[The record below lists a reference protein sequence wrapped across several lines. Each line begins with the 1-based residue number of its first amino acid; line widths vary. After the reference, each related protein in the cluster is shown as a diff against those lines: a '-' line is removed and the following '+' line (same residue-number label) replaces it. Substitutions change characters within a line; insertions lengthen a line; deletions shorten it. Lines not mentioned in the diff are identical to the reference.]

1 MRGIMKKLWE
11 NLLIELLP
19 WAGVLSV
26 CFFFAFN
33 KKEAKE
39 NNERFVLK
47 PAKKFL
53 KQIIKKQAA
62 FIRKKSAL
70 TIYFAPIL
78 MPLRRMR

>member
-47 PAKKFL
+47 PAKSF
-53 KQIIKKQAA
+53 
-62 FIRKKSAL
+62 
-70 TIYFAPIL
+70 
-78 MPLRRMR
+78 